1 MKPNISIGI
10 QDFAVLREQNCSLVD
25 KTEFIKSWWESNDVV
40 TLITRPWHFGKT
52 LNMIMNCEMDEV
64 TAQDALKNLSYYL
77 HHYWK
82 KRAIILLDE
91 YDTPM
96 QEAYVY
102 GYWDAFTGFIR
113 GRSQI
118 IWTRRSFSHSGDGQH
133 VFQYV

>member
-1 MKPNISIGI
+1 
-10 QDFAVLREQNCSLVD
+10 
-25 KTEFIKSWWESNDVV
+25 
-40 TLITRPWHFGKT
+40 
-52 LNMIMNCEMDEV
+52 MNCDMDEV

-82 KRAIILLDE
+82 KRVIILLDE

-113 GRSQI
+113 GL
-118 IWTRRSFSHSGDGQH
+118 FS
-133 VFQYV
+133 